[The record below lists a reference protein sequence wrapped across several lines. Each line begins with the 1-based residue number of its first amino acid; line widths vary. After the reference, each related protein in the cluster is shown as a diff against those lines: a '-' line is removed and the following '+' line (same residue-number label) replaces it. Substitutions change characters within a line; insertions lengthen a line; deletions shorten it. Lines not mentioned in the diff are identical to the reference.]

1 MVGRSA
7 PLALGPERWRDPYPL
22 FAIGQLRIGI
32 CLGKWR
38 RMIGQVQEDG
48 TLICQADT
56 DLSIVPTYRRVPSSR
71 FEAESTTVV
80 NADGEVINGNI
91 VQDELASG
99 GAYMGST
106 GGKGFI
112 LESTTQQTASPLHM
126 PPQTPL
132 QSWYTCSKAMV
143 PMRKSAPLTS
153 RLHRD
158 GTWIP

>member
-1 MVGRSA
+1 
-7 PLALGPERWRDPYPL
+7 
-22 FAIGQLRIGI
+22 
-32 CLGKWR
+32 
-38 RMIGQVQEDG
+38 MIGQVQEDG

-112 LESTTQQTASPLHM
+112 LESTTQANRISVAYASPNTATILVYL
-126 PPQTPL
+126 L
-132 QSWYTCSKAMV
+132 QGRWELRIDRRHQLLDHAGLVHGLPEDCPV
-143 PMRKSAPLTS
+143 PMHSIFQRVLQ
-153 RLHRD
+153 
-158 GTWIP
+158 